1 MSIQSRKNKR
11 RATRTTRVRA
21 KLRTIGA
28 GVRVSVFR
36 SLSNFYA
43 QVIDDAQG
51 KTLVSCSTLEIANVS
66 GDKKEQARAVGL
78 ELAKKIKA
86 AGIEKISFD
95 RGGFLYHGRVKSFAE
110 GLREGGV
117 AL

>member
-11 RATRTTRVRA
+11 RSTRAFRVREKIRA
-21 KLRTIGA
+21 VSA

-43 QVIDDAQG
+43 QVIDDLQS
-51 KTLVSCSTLEIANVS
+51 KTLASCSTVELSNLS
-66 GDKKEQARAVGL
+66 GDKKQQAHAVGL

-86 AGIEKISFD
+86 LDLKSISFD
-95 RGGFLYHGRVKSFAE
+95 RGSFLYHGRVQAFAD
-110 GLREGGV
+110 GLREGGINI
-117 AL
+117 